1 MPPPTNLS
9 INPRRLWET
18 IHDTA
23 RFGATAKGGL
33 RRLAASAEDKQVRD
47 WFRASCEAVG
57 CAVSVDRCGNMFA
70 VYPGRRPDLRPI
82 AVGSHLDTQPTGGKF
97 DGILGVLAG
106 LEVIRTFAKMGYQ
119 TSAPLMV
126 VNWTNEEGS
135 RFAPAMQ
142 CSGVYAGALDP
153 DEALA
158 TPDRDGVTLGEA
170 LAAID
175 YAGSEPVR
183 PDRFQALFELHIE
196 QGPILEAEGI
206 TIGAVQGVQGIR
218 WHEVT
223 LRGQDA
229 HTGATPMAMRRDALC
244 GMAAVVG
251 ALQDIGRRHAP
262 GVASVGMVEN
272 RPNSRNVVP
281 GEVFF
286 TADIRHPDEAV
297 LDAMEAE
304 FLAALPSALLHAWQ
318 SLGSPPPQA
327 ASQHSPSA
335 QNPDSQSAAVVQ
347 TVPLPSALAQ
357 KPESLQSLAL
367 APHGK
372 SPIAPKLA
380 SQTTQL
386 PSVAPE
392 PLQSGKSGDSQSLSL
407 LQEGTHFPAPEATLQ
422 PSPAAHFDTSSRE
435 HFPHTWP
442 TGSQTGA
449 SALLQSALTRQQ
461 AAFANAP

>member
-1 MPPPTNLS
+1 MATQTNLS

-47 WFRASCEAVG
+47 WFRTACEAAG
-57 CAVSVDRCGNMFA
+57 CTVTVDRVGNMFA
-70 VYPGRRPDLRPI
+70 VYPGRRPDLKPI

-106 LEVIRTFAKMGYQ
+106 LEVIRSFDEMGYQ
-119 TSAPLMV
+119 TSAPIMV
-126 VNWTNEEGS
+126 INWTNEEGS

-142 CSGVYAGALDP
+142 CSGVYAGALDS
-153 DEALA
+153 EAALA

-170 LAAID
+170 LAEIG

-183 PDRFQALFELHIE
+183 ADRFQALFELHIE
-196 QGPILEAEGI
+196 QGPILEAEGV

-297 LDAMEAE
+297 LDAMEAQ
-304 FLAALPSALLHAWQ
+304 FLATLAD
-318 SLGSPPPQA
+318 A
-327 ASQHSPSA
+327 AEANGLEVEQRRNWHSPA
-335 QNPDSQSAAVVQ
+335 IAFDAAMIECVRRGAERAGYKARDI
-347 TVPLPSALAQ
+347 LSGAGHDA
-357 KPESLQSLAL
+357 AYL
-367 APHGK
+367 APLV
-372 SPIAPKLA
+372 PTAMIFVPC
-380 SQTTQL
+380 
-386 PSVAPE
+386 
-392 PLQSGKSGDSQSLSL
+392 
-407 LQEGTHFPAPEATLQ
+407 EGGISHNEIETATLE
-422 PSPAAHFDTSSRE
+422 DC
-435 HFPHTWP
+435 
-442 TGSQTGA
+442 GA
-449 SALLQSALTRQQ
+449 GTQVLL
-461 AAFANAP
+461 NAILEYDARLG

>member
-1 MPPPTNLS
+1 MATQTNLA
-9 INPRRLWET
+9 INPRRLWDT

-47 WFRASCEAVG
+47 WFRAACEASG
-57 CAVSVDRCGNMFA
+57 CTVTVDRVGNMFA
-70 VYPGRRPDLRPI
+70 VYPGRRPDLKPI

-106 LEVIRTFAKMGYQ
+106 LEVIRTFAEMGYQ

-142 CSGVYAGALDP
+142 CSGVYAGALDL
-153 DEALA
+153 ETALA

-170 LAAID
+170 LEAIG
-175 YAGSEPVR
+175 YAGREPVR

-218 WHEVT
+218 WHEIT

-244 GMAAVVG
+244 GMAAVVC

-272 RPNSRNVVP
+272 WPNSRNVVP

-304 FLAALPSALLHAWQ
+304 FLAALAGAAEANGLEVEQRRNWHSPAIAFNAALIDCVKRGAEKAGYAARDILSGAGHDAAYVAPLVPTAMIFVPCEGGISHNEIETATLDDCGAGTQVLLNAILEYDALL
-318 SLGSPPPQA
+318 G
-327 ASQHSPSA
+327 
-335 QNPDSQSAAVVQ
+335 
-347 TVPLPSALAQ
+347 
-357 KPESLQSLAL
+357 
-367 APHGK
+367 
-372 SPIAPKLA
+372 
-380 SQTTQL
+380 
-386 PSVAPE
+386 
-392 PLQSGKSGDSQSLSL
+392 
-407 LQEGTHFPAPEATLQ
+407 
-422 PSPAAHFDTSSRE
+422 
-435 HFPHTWP
+435 
-442 TGSQTGA
+442 
-449 SALLQSALTRQQ
+449 
-461 AAFANAP
+461 

>member
-1 MPPPTNLS
+1 MATQTNLS

-47 WFRASCEAVG
+47 WFRTACEAAG
-57 CAVSVDRCGNMFA
+57 CTVTVDRVGNMFA
-70 VYPGRRPDLRPI
+70 VYPGRRPDLKPI

-106 LEVIRTFAKMGYQ
+106 LEVIRTFDEMGYQ
-119 TSAPLMV
+119 TSAPIMV
-126 VNWTNEEGS
+126 INWTNEEGS

-142 CSGVYAGALDP
+142 CSGVYAGALDS
-153 DEALA
+153 EAALA

-170 LAAID
+170 LAAIG

-183 PDRFQALFELHIE
+183 ADRFQALFELHIE
-196 QGPILEAEGI
+196 QGPILEAEGV

-297 LDAMEAE
+297 LDAMEAQ
-304 FLAALPSALLHAWQ
+304 FLATLAD
-318 SLGSPPPQA
+318 A
-327 ASQHSPSA
+327 AEANGLEVEQRRNWHSPAIAFDVAMIECVRRGAERAGYKARDILSGA
-335 QNPDSQSAAVVQ
+335 GHDAAY
-347 TVPLPSALAQ
+347 
-357 KPESLQSLAL
+357 L
-367 APHGK
+367 APLV
-372 SPIAPKLA
+372 PTAMIFVPC
-380 SQTTQL
+380 
-386 PSVAPE
+386 
-392 PLQSGKSGDSQSLSL
+392 
-407 LQEGTHFPAPEATLQ
+407 EGGISHNEIETATLE
-422 PSPAAHFDTSSRE
+422 DC
-435 HFPHTWP
+435 
-442 TGSQTGA
+442 GA
-449 SALLQSALTRQQ
+449 GTQVLL
-461 AAFANAP
+461 NAILEYDARLG

>member
-1 MPPPTNLS
+1 MATQTNLA

-47 WFRASCEAVG
+47 WFRAACEAAG
-57 CAVSVDRCGNMFA
+57 CTVTVDRVGNMFA
-70 VYPGRRPDLRPI
+70 VYPGRRPDWKPI

-106 LEVIRTFAKMGYQ
+106 LEVIRTFAEMGYQ

-126 VNWTNEEGS
+126 INWTNEEGS

-153 DEALA
+153 EEALA

-170 LAAID
+170 LAAIG
-175 YAGSEPVR
+175 YGGSEPVR
-183 PDRFQALFELHIE
+183 ADRFQALFELHIE
-196 QGPILEAEGI
+196 QGPILEAEGV

-244 GMAAVVG
+244 GMAAVVS
-251 ALQDIGRRHAP
+251 ALQDIGHRHAP

-304 FLAALPSALLHAWQ
+304 FLAALAR
-318 SLGSPPPQA
+318 A
-327 ASQHSPSA
+327 AEANGLDVEQRRNWHSPAIAFDPVLIDCVRRGAERAGYQPRDILSGA
-335 QNPDSQSAAVVQ
+335 GHDAAY
-347 TVPLPSALAQ
+347 
-357 KPESLQSLAL
+357 L
-367 APHGK
+367 APLVPTAMIFVPCEGGISHNEIETATIEDCG
-372 SPIAPKLA
+372 AG
-380 SQTTQL
+380 TQ
-386 PSVAPE
+386 V
-392 PLQSGKSGDSQSLSL
+392 L
-407 LQEGTHFPAPEATLQ
+407 L
-422 PSPAAHFDTSSRE
+422 
-435 HFPHTWP
+435 
-442 TGSQTGA
+442 
-449 SALLQSALTRQQ
+449 
-461 AAFANAP
+461 NAILEYDARLG